1 MNTKKIKFL
10 TFFITFG
17 LTFLC
22 HFIYTWFPN
31 VLTSIF
37 FPVNES
43 IWEHMKMLF
52 TAIIIGGIIELTII
66 KIKNIKLNNIFFTLF
81 FKAIISIPIFLTIY
95 LPIYYLFGENMIIS
109 ISIMTIVIVITEII
123 SYKLQNSHKIEIK
136 PIISVLLIITTYIIF
151 SVLTY
156 YPPKNEIFY
165 DKQENKYG
173 INNYT
178 I

>member
-1 MNTKKIKFL
+1 M
-10 TFFITFG
+10 
-17 LTFLC
+17 
-22 HFIYTWFPN
+22 YTWFPN

-109 ISIMTIVIVITEII
+109 ISIMTIVLVITEII
-123 SYKLQNSHKIEIK
+123 SYKLQNLHEIEIK
-136 PIISVLLIITTYIIF
+136 P
-151 SVLTY
+151 
-156 YPPKNEIFY
+156 K
-165 DKQENKYG
+165 
-173 INNYT
+173 
-178 I
+178 